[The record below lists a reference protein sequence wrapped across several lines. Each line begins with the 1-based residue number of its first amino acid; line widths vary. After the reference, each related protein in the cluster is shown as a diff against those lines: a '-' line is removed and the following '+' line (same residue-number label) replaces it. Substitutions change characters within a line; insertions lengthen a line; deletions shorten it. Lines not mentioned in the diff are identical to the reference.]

1 METKQT
7 IQNQAEE
14 QRQLLELLKEL
25 PKEKLKEIYLIS
37 KGAAFV
43 AEHEKIV

>member
-1 METKQT
+1 MEIKQT

-14 QRQLLELLKEL
+14 QRQLIKLLKKL